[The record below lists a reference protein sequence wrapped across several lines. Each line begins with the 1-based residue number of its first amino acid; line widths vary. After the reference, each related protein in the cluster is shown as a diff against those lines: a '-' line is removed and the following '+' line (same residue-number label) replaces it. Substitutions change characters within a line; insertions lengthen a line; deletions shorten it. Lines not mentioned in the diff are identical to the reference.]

1 MDTRRI
7 ILWVVLSLSLLILW
21 DNWLRYSGQPS
32 MFGLDSKATQ
42 QQSQVQ
48 GQQQAA
54 PGSQNGNQA
63 DIPQPTAT
71 PSPATV
77 PATPQQSTGERITV
91 TTDLLNVQLNSMGG
105 EIVRLELRQHQATE
119 DASQNIV
126 LFDSGATHTYVA
138 QTGLIGGTF
147 PNHRTPFTVQPGP
160 RNLENGDQ
168 LQLVMTAE
176 QGGLRL
182 TKTYTFR
189 RGSYVIDVRH
199 DVANLTEAPIA
210 PSVYMQLLRDNLHIG
225 EDSMFYSTFTGPA
238 VYTEGNAFQKVTFED
253 IDKGRPDHVTKA
265 DNGWI
270 GMVQHYFVSAFLP
283 PQGAQREIYTRK
295 VGNNLYAVGSIV
307 PMGTLAPGAQESLTA
322 QLFAGPQESS
332 HLDTF
337 APGFELVKDYGW
349 LTVIAKPLFWLM
361 EQIHDILGNWGW
373 TIVVATILIK
383 LVFFPLSAASYR
395 SMAKMRKVTP
405 KLTAIRERYKDKPQ
419 EMNKAMMELYKTE
432 KINPLGGC
440 LPILIQIPVFIALY
454 WVLLASVEMRNAPWI
469 GWIQDLSSPDPW
481 FILPVIMAV
490 SMYIQVKLNP
500 TPPDPLQA
508 KIMMFMPIAFSVMFF
523 FFPAGLVLYWV
534 VNNILSIAQQWVITK
549 RIEEGKPA

>member
-7 ILWVVLSLSLLILW
+7 ILWVVFSLSILILW
-21 DNWLRYSGQPS
+21 DNWLRYTGQPS
-32 MFGLDSKATQ
+32 MFGLESKQA
-42 QQSQVQ
+42 
-48 GQQQAA
+48 QQQATSSA
-54 PGSQNGNQA
+54 PQNANEA
-63 DIPQPTAT
+63 DIPQAT
-71 PSPATV
+71 TKPPSPAAV
-77 PATPQQSTGERITV
+77 PVAPQQPAGELVNI
-91 TTDLLNVQLNSMGG
+91 TTDLMNVQVNTLGG
-105 EIVRLELRQHQATE
+105 EITRLELRKHEETE
-119 DASQNIV
+119 AEGKQNIV
-126 LFDSGATHTYVA
+126 LFQSNAAQTYVA

-147 PNHRTPFTVQPGP
+147 PNHRTPFTVQAGP
-160 RNLENGDQ
+160 RTLDNGDQ

-176 QGGLRL
+176 QGGVRL
-182 TKTYTFR
+182 TKTYTFHR
-189 RGSYVIDVRH
+189 DSYVIDVRH
-199 DVANLTEAPIA
+199 DVANISNAPVA
-210 PSVYMQLLRDNLHIG
+210 PASYMQLLRDGAPAG

-238 VYTEGNAFQKVTFED
+238 VYTDAQKFQKVDFEA
-253 IDKGRPDHVTKA
+253 IDEGSAEHATQASD
-265 DNGWI
+265 GWI
-270 GMVQHYFVSAFLP
+270 AMVQHYFVAAFLP
-283 PQGAQREIYTRK
+283 PADVQREIYTRK
-295 VGNNLYAVGSIV
+295 VGNNLYAVGAIV
-307 PMGTLAPGAQESLTA
+307 PMGTLAPGAQQSMTT
-322 QLFAGPQESS
+322 QLYAGPQETDR
-332 HLDTF
+332 LNAF
-337 APGFELVKDYGW
+337 APGFDLVKDYGW
-349 LTVIAKPLFWLM
+349 LTMFAKPLFWVM
-361 EQIHDILGNWGW
+361 ETIHDVLGNWGW
-373 TIVVATILIK
+373 TIVAVTILIK

-432 KINPLGGC
+432 KINPVGGC

-469 GWIQDLSSPDPW
+469 GWIQDLSAPDPW

-500 TPPDPLQA
+500 TPPDPMQA